1 MNKIPSISFLL
12 GSGISLASGM
22 PSVSTITNAIQSYY
36 GKSINELRDLSIAGI
51 GGRDLLDA
59 IDLIETID
67 SYIRSL
73 SSPLS
78 VNYEDI
84 YELLNVYTERT
95 GFQSSEIPISNMAFI
110 KELKEFFSR
119 KKEKSISNRI
129 VSNAKRIIESIVKK
143 HIPIN
148 PQSINGLDF
157 LTKITKNVLGDID
170 ILTLNHDYV
179 LETDLKENGI
189 PFEDGMIENGDIF
202 KWEENGYFDQ
212 NRHKTSILKLHGG
225 IDWEVL
231 AYYTDNGSLTDLQ
244 IGIVKSMEV
253 ENVPLHIKGIPYDR
267 IGKNLTRDFL
277 SAFITGK
284 RSKAIRYNMSY
295 FSDIFSTMGRL
306 LKKHNLLVIAGYGFS
321 DDAIN
326 HRIRHWFNLDENR
339 KIVVFIKDEN
349 TLEGVGNILGIPY
362 IKTSNRIKNFSK
374 FPNEYETDGSL
385 KQLISEIISFSQ
397 IEEPQGAA

>member
-1 MNKIPSISFLL
+1 MNMNKIPSISFLL

-36 GKSINELRDLSIAGI
+36 GKSINELRDLKKAKIYGSE
-51 GGRDLLDA
+51 LLDA
-59 IDLIETID
+59 IKLIDTID
-67 SYIRSL
+67 LYIRSL
-73 SSPLS
+73 SSTSP

-110 KELKEFFSR
+110 EEIQKAFFLKNG
-119 KKEKSISNRI
+119 KSISNNTP
-129 VSNAKRIIESIVKK
+129 SNAKRIIESIVKK
-143 HIPIN
+143 YIPIEPRN
-148 PQSINGLDF
+148 INGLGF
-157 LTKITKNVLGDID
+157 LSEIAMNVSGDID

-179 LETDLKENGI
+179 LETDLKGKGI
-189 PFEDGMIENGDIF
+189 PFVDGMIENGDIF

-212 NRHKTSILKLHGG
+212 NRHKISILKLHDG

-244 IGIVKSMEV
+244 IGIVKPINA
-253 ENVPLHIKGIPYDR
+253 ENTSLYIKGIPYDR

-339 KIVVFIKDEN
+339 KVVVFIKDEN

-385 KQLISEIISFSQ
+385 KQLISDIISFSQ
-397 IEEPQGAA
+397 I

>member
-1 MNKIPSISFLL
+1 MNMNKIPSISFLL

-36 GKSINELRDLSIAGI
+36 GKSINELRDLKKAKIYGSE
-51 GGRDLLDA
+51 LLDA
-59 IDLIETID
+59 IKLIDTID
-67 SYIRSL
+67 LYIRSL
-73 SSPLS
+73 SSTSP

-110 KELKEFFSR
+110 EEIQKAFFLKNG
-119 KKEKSISNRI
+119 KSISNNTP
-129 VSNAKRIIESIVKK
+129 SNAKRIIESIVKK
-143 HIPIN
+143 YIPIEPRN
-148 PQSINGLDF
+148 INGLGF
-157 LTKITKNVLGDID
+157 LSEIAMNVSGDID

-179 LETDLKENGI
+179 LETDLKGKGI
-189 PFEDGMIENGDIF
+189 PFVDGMIENGDIF

-212 NRHKTSILKLHGG
+212 NRHKISILKLHGG

-244 IGIVKSMEV
+244 IGIVKPINA
-253 ENVPLHIKGIPYDR
+253 ENTSLYIKGIPYDR

-339 KIVVFIKDEN
+339 KVVVFIKDEN

-385 KQLISEIISFSQ
+385 KQLISDIISFSQ
-397 IEEPQGAA
+397 I